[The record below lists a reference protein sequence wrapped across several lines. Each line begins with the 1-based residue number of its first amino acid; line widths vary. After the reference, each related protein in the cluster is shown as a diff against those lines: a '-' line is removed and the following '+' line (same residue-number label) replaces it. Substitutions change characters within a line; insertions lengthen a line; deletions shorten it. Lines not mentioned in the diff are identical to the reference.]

1 MNGGDVGYGV
11 LFKEIQIEEVKKEDG
26 PEVSNESN
34 EQSDEKSS
42 EQSNEQSNEQP
53 TQQPSQQPSQQP
65 PQPTQ
70 PTQRSKSVIKTI
82 IPIHRVDPV
91 KEDIRYIIILFN
103 KK

>member
-34 EQSDEKSS
+34 EKSDEKSSEQSS

-53 TQQPSQQPSQQP
+53 T
-65 PQPTQ
+65 QPTQ